1 MTRIVRF
8 ASAALLAGTLAL
20 PALAQDDTP
29 SAPDCPGWG
38 QKMMGQGTMQGGI
51 MGGDMMQGM
60 GGDMMGGGA
69 MAADPS
75 RFVEGRIAFLEA
87 EIAPTDAQRSLF
99 DAYAEA
105 LRVQSQSM
113 RTMHEQM
120 LAGDHPATTYS
131 ERLEHMEQAMS
142 ARAASLAVLRVAV
155 TPLYESLDEQQRQVF
170 DQLRGMM

>member
-1 MTRIVRF
+1 MTRIVLF
-8 ASAALLAGTLAL
+8 TSIALLAGALAL
-20 PALAQDDTP
+20 PALAQDDAA

-38 QKMMGQGTMQGGI
+38 QMIGQGTMQGGM

-60 GGDMMGGGA
+60 SGGMMGGGA
-69 MAADPS
+69 MAADPG
-75 RFVEGRIAFLEA
+75 RFVEGRIAFLGA
-87 EIAPTDAQRSLF
+87 EVAPTDAQRSLF

-113 RTMHEQM
+113 RTMHEKM
-120 LAGDHPATTYS
+120 MADGYSATYP

-142 ARAASLAVLRVAV
+142 ARADSLAALRVAV

-170 DQLRGMM
+170 DQLMGMM